1 LNLRPLRPERGTT
14 VRCRAIEHG
23 RWHSEHDSGASSAV
37 RWAWVCSFSGS
48 PGFMSALEATD
59 VGRMTDATG
68 TVGIPTE
75 VKTIRR
81 KITTLA
87 ATGRADE
94 RCLLS

>member
-1 LNLRPLRPERGTT
+1 
-14 VRCRAIEHG
+14 
-23 RWHSEHDSGASSAV
+23 
-37 RWAWVCSFSGS
+37 
-48 PGFMSALEATD
+48 

-94 RCLLS
+94 LLAAMARRPRRRAPVQTQDPTQRVRVDPGGAFGAGLPGQGLAKARNTPAMSRVSSP